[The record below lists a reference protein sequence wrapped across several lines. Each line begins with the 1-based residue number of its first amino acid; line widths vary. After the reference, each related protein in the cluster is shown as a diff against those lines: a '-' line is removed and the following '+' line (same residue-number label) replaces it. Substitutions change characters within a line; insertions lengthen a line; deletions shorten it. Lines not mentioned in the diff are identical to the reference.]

1 MVVSYD
7 GELNLGIRDTSLK
20 EDVEPA
26 TEASPLTRLHC
37 ITVDRVNLPQL
48 VKARHVHNLHIAAT
62 L

>member
-20 EDVEPA
+20 EDVGPA

-37 ITVDRVNLPQL
+37 IIVDRVNLPQL
-48 VKARHVHNLHIAAT
+48 VKARHVHN
-62 L
+62 